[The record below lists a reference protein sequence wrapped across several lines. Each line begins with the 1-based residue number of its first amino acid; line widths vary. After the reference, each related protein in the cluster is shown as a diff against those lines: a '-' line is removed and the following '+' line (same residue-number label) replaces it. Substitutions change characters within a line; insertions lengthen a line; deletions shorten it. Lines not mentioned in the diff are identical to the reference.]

1 MTRGTKKLRILV
13 ADDHD
18 LVRRGIRGLLC
29 ARRGW
34 RVIGE
39 AANGRE
45 AVEKANKLK
54 PDVAIV
60 DISMPELDGLQATRQ
75 IREAIPNTEVVVLTM
90 HESDQMVRRVLDA
103 GARGYVLKSD
113 IATQLL
119 KAVKDVSAGKLFLT
133 PRVSDIVLKGFLK
146 TGNQPDPTE
155 HPRAQ
160 PTPRELEIIR
170 LLAVG
175 KPNKKIAAE
184 LGITLRTVETHR
196 AKIML
201 KLGLHSLAE
210 LIHYAIRH
218 KIVPLPSKS
227 E

>member
-13 ADDHD
+13 ADDHE
-18 LVRRGIRGLLC
+18 LVRRGIRGLLR

-34 RVIGE
+34 TVVGE

-45 AVEKANKLK
+45 AVEKAYKLR

-60 DISMPELDGLQATRQ
+60 DISMPDLDGLQATRQ
-75 IREAIPNTEVVVLTM
+75 IREAVPATKVVVLTM

-103 GARGYVLKSD
+103 GALGYVLKSD
-113 IATQLL
+113 LAAHLV
-119 KAVKDVSAGKLFLT
+119 KAVKNVSAGKLFLT
-133 PRVSDIVLKGFLK
+133 PRVSAIVLKGFLK

-155 HPRAQ
+155 HSQAG
-160 PTPRELEIIR
+160 PTPREAQIIR
-170 LLAVG
+170 LLAEG
-175 KPNKKIAAE
+175 NANKKIAAE
-184 LGITLRTVETHR
+184 LGITIRTVETHR
-196 AKIML
+196 ARIML

-210 LIHYAIRH
+210 LVHYAIRQ
-218 KIVPLPSKS
+218 KIVELPSSS